1 MTDKNGKISAKLYVT
16 VFCSACLLLLYVF
29 IFSFSD
35 QDGETSGSLSALVAE
50 KCVAFLHSLTG
61 GNWSEVMRTEL
72 ALYFENP
79 IRKMAHFAEYAVMGV
94 LLTVLWAQWLKRGVR
109 FYLLVIL
116 WVFISAAADEIHQLF
131 VPGRHG
137 CFADVLLDTF
147 GGIFGMMLVRLIC
160 KMWNQKRGR
169 YELKHSNL

>member
-1 MTDKNGKISAKLYVT
+1 MTNKKEKNSAKLYVT
-16 VFCSACLLLLYVF
+16 VFCSACLLLLYVL

-61 GNWSEVMRTEL
+61 GNWSEVMRAEL

-94 LLTVLWAQWLKRGVR
+94 LLTVLWTQWLKPGAGL
-109 FYLLVIL
+109 YLLVIL
-116 WVFISAAADEIHQLF
+116 WVFVSASADEIHQLF
-131 VPGRHG
+131 VPGRYG

-147 GGIFGMMLVRLIC
+147 GGIFGMVFVLIIYR
-160 KMWNQKRGR
+160 KLNVLG
-169 YELKHSNL
+169 